1 MPRDIIASEEIKL
14 VRSSDYVFVTAPN
27 LFDTLSAYAK
37 KIQFYPNVA
46 DYEHFHLATRREIAL
61 PVDIANILNPR
72 IGFVGAVSSYK
83 LNMELICQI
92 ADLRPQYSFVFLGD
106 VGEGEQLWF
115 VLPSCRAVSPEDE
128 RRDPC
133 PIDRLEVSAVGG
145 GAVRVGRMTTT
156 LDGEVPRRV
165 QAVAVEAGTRIVRV
179 RMVTPSGNT
188 RFDGVIRVAD
198 FGELPVPVGA
208 RTATGFALDF
218 REYPGR

>member
-1 MPRDIIASEEIKL
+1 MDP
-14 VRSSDYVFVTAPN
+14 
-27 LFDTLSAYAK
+27 
-37 KIQFYPNVA
+37 
-46 DYEHFHLATRREIAL
+46 TRRSLLTVALLAVTSTTARANPPAAPTPVAPAAPELVPQEIADFRVML
-61 PVDIANILNPR
+61 RRLR
-72 IGFVGAVSSYK
+72 IYLLHAGRGTRHF
-83 LNMELICQI
+83 
-92 ADLRPQYSFVFLGD
+92 GD

-115 VLPSCRAVSPEDE
+115 VLPSCRAVAPEDE

-133 PIDRLEVSAVGG
+133 PIDRLEFSAVGG

-156 LDGEVPRRV
+156 LDGAVPRRV
-165 QAVAVEAGTRIVRV
+165 QAVAVEDGTRIVRV